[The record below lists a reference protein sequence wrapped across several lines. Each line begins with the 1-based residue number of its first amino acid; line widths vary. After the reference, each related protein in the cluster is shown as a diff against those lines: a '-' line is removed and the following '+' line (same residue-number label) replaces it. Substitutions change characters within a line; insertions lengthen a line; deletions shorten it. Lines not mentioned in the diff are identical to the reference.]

1 MYENFSK
8 IYDEMMEYLEYDE
21 WLLLILNNFSD
32 NVKKILDIGCGTGE
46 LSIRLKRLGFSVVG
60 IDLSKGMLD
69 KAKEKD
75 DNIKFIQEDMKNFK
89 LEEEFDAAIMIF
101 DTINHLLN
109 EEELRGTI
117 KNVYNHLSKD
127 GIFIFDTAT
136 RKLMNEMFPEDYF
149 VDDREEMTII
159 WQHEYNNEEDLDYIF
174 TSFFVHK
181 KDNIYE
187 RIDEEY
193 AKKIFSEKVI
203 DNICKNE
210 GFEIIKKIN
219 NNNTAGDRIFYFLK
233 K

>member
-32 NVKKILDIGCGTGE
+32 NVKKVLDIGCGTGE

-60 IDLSKGMLD
+60 IDISKGMLD

-75 DNIKFIQEDMKNFK
+75 RNIKFIQGDMKNFK
-89 LEEEFDAAIMIF
+89 LKEKFDAAIMIF
-101 DTINHLLN
+101 DTINHLLD
-109 EEELRGTI
+109 EKELKKTI
-117 KNVYNHLSKD
+117 KNVYNHLNEG
-127 GIFIFDTAT
+127 GIFIFDIAT
-136 RKLMNEMFPEDYF
+136 RELMNDMFPEDYF
-149 VDDREEMTII
+149 VDDREDMTII
-159 WQHEYNNEEDLDYIF
+159 WQHEYNKQEDLDYIL
-174 TSFFVHK
+174 TSFFVK
-181 KDNIYE
+181 KEDNIYE

-193 AKKIFSEKVI
+193 TKKIFDENTMDTICSE
-203 DNICKNE
+203 E
-210 GFEIIKKIN
+210 GFEILKKVK